1 MKMRDCR
8 KGFSLV
14 EVIIALAIFGI
25 LIGGL
30 LSFLPWGVSG
40 VAKIRDRSIAMSLID
55 ATQLEL
61 ERLGFSLVESGTY
74 RLDGLYQPTG
84 EPIDAATIN
93 QIILVAPRTGG
104 GVYFEQVIQRN
115 QSSDT
120 EGVMLVDEEGDP
132 DSLPLATKDT
142 GGKVYFDKR
151 DGSGDPISLKGMAD
165 YASQNFESEAMNRW
179 IDEKDRYFVLVCSQ
193 YSSLSRHKHNI
204 SNGYLA
210 LNVEVQWPYKIFAP
224 GNSPPN
230 DFVET
235 EARYRSKFRFPIAI
249 AR

>member
-1 MKMRDCR
+1 MT
-8 KGFSLV
+8 GFSLV

-25 LIGGL
+25 LVGGL

-40 VAKIRDRSIAMSLID
+40 VAKIRDRSTAMSLVD

-61 ERLGFSLVESGTY
+61 ERLGFSVVEAGTN

-104 GVYFEQVIQRN
+104 GVFFEQVVQRD
-115 QSSDT
+115 QSVDSS
-120 EGVMLVDEEGDP
+120 GNMVVDEEGDP
-132 DSLPLATKDT
+132 VSLFLDVKDT

-151 DGSGDPISLKGMAD
+151 DGSGDPISLKGMEGF
-165 YASQNFESEAMNRW
+165 ASQNLDSEAMNRW
-179 IDEKDRYFVLVCSQ
+179 IDQKDRYFVLICSQ
-193 YSSLSRHKHNI
+193 HSAQSRHQHNI

-210 LNVEVQWPYKIFAP
+210 LDVEVQWPYKTFAP
-224 GNSPPN
+224 GNESPN
-230 DFVET
+230 DYK
-235 EARYRSKFRFPIAI
+235 EADPRYRSKFRFPIAI